1 MKRLTKLLLRR
12 FATAAK
18 PYLQSHGLFLTSKVF
33 NTTAIVWEP
42 GAEKV
47 VVLAPHMD
55 DETIGCGGAI
65 ARHVRAGASVH
76 VVFLTDGRA
85 GSSELS
91 TLSGAARRVKEI
103 ELMRVRKE
111 EATAALRTLGVPN
124 MVFLDVEDGTLE
136 SSMQASSLRL
146 REILERIRPAI
157 VYVPCFLEE
166 HPDHRAASRLLLEAT
181 RGSTLEFQCLAY
193 EVWTPLFPNCLVKID
208 DVKNI
213 KMEALA
219 HYRSQLR
226 DADYLHTALSL
237 NAYRSAG
244 FVNGHGKFAEAFAA
258 APLDQYRA
266 LFNAYEAG

>member
-42 GAEKV
+42 GGEKV

-65 ARHVRAGASVH
+65 ARHVKAGASVH
-76 VVFLTDGRA
+76 VIFLTDGRA

-91 TLSGAARRVKEI
+91 RLSGEARRTKELD
-103 ELMRVRKE
+103 LMRVRKD
-111 EATAALRTLGVPN
+111 EARGALHTLGVSD
-124 MVFLDVEDGTLE
+124 MVFLDVEDGQLE
-136 SSMQASSLRL
+136 TAPQTSQRL
-146 REILERIRPAI
+146 REILDRIRPDI

-181 RGSTLEFQCLAY
+181 RGSTHNFQCFAY
-193 EVWTPLFPNCLVKID
+193 EVWTPLFPNCLIKID
-208 DVKNI
+208 DVKDI

-219 HYRSQLR
+219 HYQSQLK

-244 FVNGHGKFAEAFAA
+244 FVNGYGKFAEAFAA
-258 APLDQYRA
+258 APLEQYRA
-266 LFNAYEAG
+266 LFNAYQAR